1 MSIVSFPEPVDVSMN
16 EYDLVVLQEEVADG
30 RLKAGDVGT
39 ILTVYNGGKAYE
51 VEFVTLTGEAV
62 AVETLLPHQIREV
75 RSSEVM
81 TVRDIDVQDGRDS

>member
-1 MSIVSFPEPVDVSMN
+1 MTEF
-16 EYDLVVLQEEVADG
+16 DLVVLQEDMSDG

-39 ILTVYNGGKAYE
+39 VLTVYNEGKAFE

-62 AVETLLPHQIREV
+62 AIETLLAHQIRPV

-81 TVRDIDVQDGRDS
+81 AVREMTI

>member
-1 MSIVSFPEPVDVSMN
+1 MSSVSFSEAVYESMS
-16 EYDLVVLQEEVADG
+16 EYDLVVLQEEIADG
-30 RLKAGDVGT
+30 RLKVGDVGT

-51 VEFVTLTGEAV
+51 VEFVTLTGESV

-81 TVRDIDVQDGRDS
+81 SVRDIELQNGLDS